1 MMKSCSVFFSAAAE
15 AAEVPAI
22 PTAADMA
29 SNETVAFRKWRRFKD
44 CACITTTPQGLR
56 KNTKHNL
63 EFRGRCRF
71 ASLMSIAND
80 LIVRD
85 LNLYANAYFQHG
97 SVYRLLANVIRLDA
111 RMGMALGMNT
121 L

>member
-1 MMKSCSVFFSAAAE
+1 
-15 AAEVPAI
+15 
-22 PTAADMA
+22 
-29 SNETVAFRKWRRFKD
+29 
-44 CACITTTPQGLR
+44 
-56 KNTKHNL
+56 
-63 EFRGRCRF
+63 
-71 ASLMSIAND
+71 MSIAND